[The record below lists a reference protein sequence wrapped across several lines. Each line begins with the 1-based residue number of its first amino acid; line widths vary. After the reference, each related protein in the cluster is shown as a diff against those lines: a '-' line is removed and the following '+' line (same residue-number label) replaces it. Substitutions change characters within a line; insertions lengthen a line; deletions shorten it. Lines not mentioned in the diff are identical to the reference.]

1 LCSKVDFREDFLE
14 MGLGILDG
22 TVVEDVIVGSG
33 DRTTF
38 FEVFDLGDIAFT
50 DGLGVKGAIGALGDA
65 FVA

>member
-1 LCSKVDFREDFLE
+1 

-50 DGLGVKGAIGALGDA
+50 DGLGVKGVIGALGDA
-65 FVA
+65 FIA